1 MLKKLSS
8 AFLVFIILTV
18 ASSANVFARAGGGGD
33 DEKRSVTN
41 QEKQTE
47 KTDLAAAL
55 KTKSDSVNSK
65 FTKKDT
71 LAEYEKTKAQDKKFS
86 TTTKVL
92 IGVGIAAV
100 IIGIVVIAASKGA
113 EDAASF

>member
-1 MLKKLSS
+1 MLKKLLSTFL
-8 AFLVFIILTV
+8 AFVILTV
-18 ASSANVFARAGGGGD
+18 ASSANVFARAGD
-33 DEKRSVTN
+33 DEKTSVTN

-47 KTDLAAAL
+47 KTDLASAL
-55 KTKSDSVNSK
+55 KSKSDSINSR

-71 LAEYEKTKAQDKKFS
+71 LAEYEKTKAQGKKFS

-100 IIGIVVIAASKGA
+100 VIGVVVIAASKGA